1 MFDAISCLKDLW
13 FFKLFIPEIDNLDKC
28 SWWPKYHLEW
38 NVWTH
43 VLLIIKELNKKWI
56 IDPDMYWLA
65 LFHDI
70 WKPKTF
76 TKKEDWNISYIWHEE
91 LSYEIFNNYVK
102 KLKFSNKQVDKIWWI
117 IKNHLLFWRIIEM
130 KKLKSRKLFLNKH
143 WNSFYTFCSA
153 DCLGRLPIQT
163 KMVEN
168 INKMYN
174 DFIEKYEQS
183 KLLTG
188 EDIKQKYP
196 KLTWIDIWNK
206 LEEINNKIIIDI

>member
-1 MFDAISCLKDLW
+1 
-13 FFKLFIPEIDNLDKC
+13 
-28 SWWPKYHLEW
+28 
-38 NVWTH
+38 
-43 VLLIIKELNKKWI
+43 
-56 IDPDMYWLA
+56 
-65 LFHDI
+65 
-70 WKPKTF
+70 
-76 TKKEDWNISYIWHEE
+76 
-91 LSYEIFNNYVK
+91 
-102 KLKFSNKQVDKIWWI
+102 
-117 IKNHLLFWRIIEM
+117 M

-196 KLTWIDIWNK
+196 KLT
-206 LEEINNKIIIDI
+206 